1 MPALRQASASSA
13 RPLKV
18 AGSPSMRRTTRPPWC
33 VAPTDLAA
41 LTTSLARLAW
51 VSGWPCSPW
60 PASMIS
66 TSVADVP
73 GEELLAADLVDDHG
87 VGGSQELAGADGQQA
102 GVAGAG
108 ADEDDA
114 RRVLTARTL
123 VLVVLVV
130 LAVVAVLSVGD
141 SGSG

>member
-18 AGSPSMRRTTRPPWC
+18 AGSPSMSRTTRPPSC

-60 PASMIS
+60 PASRTS
-66 TSVADVP
+66 TSRTASRRANV
-73 GEELLAADLVDDHG
+73 LAADLVDDDG
-87 VGGSQELAGADGQQA
+87 VGGGEEVDGAHGQQA

-108 ADEDDA
+108 ADEGDRA
-114 RRVLTARTL
+114 GS
-123 VLVVLVV
+123 
-130 LAVVAVLSVGD
+130 LAA
-141 SGSG
+141 